1 MREKISAIIV
11 TRDRRKELDE
21 CISSLYKSSL
31 KPFEVI
37 VVDNHSETPVSSWLK
52 KKFPKVKIFRTDK
65 NVGAAAGRNIGI
77 VNAKGDYYLFMDDD
91 AYAHKDMIEYMME
104 VFKKRN
110 NAGVVQPKVMDKD
123 RKNLVQGAG
132 HRMNMLTGMARA
144 WGLMEPDH
152 GQYDEIREIPM
163 VGGICIF
170 KKEVIDKIGMFDE
183 DYFIPYE
190 DTDLSYRALKAGFG
204 VYCYGKAAAYHPSK
218 KMKVHPL
225 LEWMG
230 ITIPERAYR
239 VPRNKMIFMRKH
251 ATTINFI
258 IFLFVFV
265 PMYAV
270 LHTTI
275 ILIGR
280 RLDILLK
287 YWQGVFSGL
296 KYALLYNKALWLKVI
311 LSIFLIF
318 SATYL
323 TVKPSFNFSLFGDDW
338 LGLYTVKF
346 NYGPG
351 TTVDYTTFRGFLGPY
366 AIPIHL
372 MALISHFWGY
382 NHQVYYIFVYLLRSL
397 AATSVFFLAYKMT
410 KTTFAALVAGVLFGV
425 SVSGI
430 ETVSWGGW
438 NMATYLAV
446 FFFCISFWFSIT
458 SHKNWSRYLVSL
470 LLLIFSVASFPQRM
484 HGAIL
489 FFAFADFIWLIR
501 NFKLKNFGR
510 VTVRFLLLLVVT
522 YFLTKFNT
530 FGGEGDRA
538 WLLGQITSNLST
550 EKYYFWTSLVSSFGN
565 FFIPNTFWVTE
576 GVSRIT
582 SSIIGNSLIFPR
594 SKPFFIIFTGVIFLI
609 TFLLKKNK
617 FKFFALSFT
626 GGLLWTL
633 YLRQAI
639 SDPLS
644 SLLNLSVL
652 FSLFF
657 GGYLLIVLLS
667 WLLIVR
673 RAGFVYYLLLIISW
687 PFVMGIIPW
696 SRNNFSSLE
705 TVFRYS
711 TIPGIVFPLLSSLLI
726 SKLYGVRRTLV
737 IVLVCV
743 LGAIQ
748 FSFANAYLGNLS
760 RARDAKLFD
769 SAWNQLITN
778 LNQEGYKPTS
788 KLTVV
793 YIEGDPEVTY
803 SVFLFGFPP
812 KMAITYDLPEQV
824 RNEIPIYVNQFSD
837 LLLVT
842 NNGSYPASGQKPQIV
857 PADRIYA
864 FRLEG
869 DRLVNIKKDVLE
881 KLRLNRYPL

>member
-1 MREKISAIIV
+1 MEAKISAVIV
-11 TRDRRKELDE
+11 TRDRKQELDE
-21 CISSLYKSSL
+21 CISSLYNSSL
-31 KPFEVI
+31 KPFEVLVI
-37 VVDNHSETPVSSWLK
+37 DNHSETPVSSWLL

-91 AYAHKDMIEYMME
+91 AYAHKDMIKYMME
-104 VFKKRN
+104 VFRKKKD
-110 NAGVVQPKVMDKD
+110 AGVVQPKVMDKD

-152 GQYDEIREIPM
+152 GQYDHIRKIPM

-190 DTDLSYRALKAGFG
+190 DTDLSYRALKAGYG

-251 ATTINFI
+251 APTLNFI
-258 IFLFVFV
+258 IFFFLFV

-280 RLDILLK
+280 RFDILVK
-287 YWQGVFSGL
+287 YWQGVFSGI
-296 KYALLYNKALWLKVI
+296 KYTLFYNRAEWLKI
-311 LSIFLIF
+311 FLSVFLIF
-318 SATYL
+318 LATYI

-366 AIPIHL
+366 AVPIHL
-372 MALISHFWGY
+372 MAFINRFWGY
-382 NHQVYYIFVYLLRSL
+382 DHQVYYIFVYLLRSL
-397 AATSVFFLAYKMT
+397 ASISIFFLAFKMT
-410 KTTFAALVAGVLFGV
+410 RSIFAALVGGLLFAVGVF
-425 SVSGI
+425 GI

-446 FFFCISFWFSIT
+446 FFFCIAFWLAIS
-458 SHKNWSRYLVSL
+458 SHNSLKKYLVSL

-489 FFAFADFIWLIR
+489 FFVFADFIWLVCDI
-501 NFKLKNFGR
+501 NLKNIKKISL
-510 VTVRFLLLLVVT
+510 RFLLLLVVT
-522 YFLTKFNT
+522 YFLTRFNT
-530 FGGEGDRA
+530 FGGEGDRV
-538 WLLGQITSNLST
+538 WLLGQITNNLST
-550 EKYYFWTSLVSSFGN
+550 EKQYFWTSLISSFGN
-565 FFIPNTFWVTE
+565 FFIPNAFWTT
-576 GVSRIT
+576 GGISRIA

-594 SKPFFIIFTGVIFLI
+594 TKPFLVIFSVIVVLI
-609 TFLLKKNK
+609 TFFLKKSK
-617 FKFFALSFT
+617 IKFFILSIT

-633 YLRQAI
+633 YIRSAL

-644 SLLNLSVL
+644 SLLNLSAI
-652 FSLFF
+652 FSLFL
-657 GGYLLIVLLS
+657 GGYLLIVFLS
-667 WLLIVR
+667 WLITVR
-673 RAGFVYYLLLIISW
+673 RKGFAYYLILIISW

-696 SRNNFSSLE
+696 SRNSFSTLE

-711 TIPGIVFPLLSSLLI
+711 TIPGIVLPLMGGFLI
-726 SKLYGVRRTLV
+726 SRTNGFRRLV
-737 IVLVCV
+737 IIVLVCV
-743 LGAIQ
+743 VGAIQ
-748 FSFANAYLGNLS
+748 FSFANLYLSNLS
-760 RARDAKLFD
+760 KSRDARLFD
-769 SAWNQLITN
+769 SAWNQLIIN
-778 LNQEGYKPTS
+778 LDNEGYKPS
-788 KLTVV
+788 DKLTVV
-793 YIEGDPEVTY
+793 YIEGDPDITY

-812 KMAITYDLPEQV
+812 KMAITYNLSEQH
-824 RNEIPIYVNQFSD
+824 RNEIPIFVNAFND

-842 NNGSYPASGQKPQIV
+842 NGGNYPASGQKPQIV
-857 PADRIYA
+857 PVERIYA

-869 DRLVNIKKDVLE
+869 DRLVDVKKDVLGR
-881 KLRLNRYPL
+881 LRLKGYPL